1 MERRSGWGRQ
11 RGQERDR
18 WGDVNFNCRTDEFGD
33 GRSRAGKEMLAKVRQ
48 ATADSAR
55 ALLRDSF
62 GDGPEAAARAQ
73 AAYRSWVHGVV
84 EVGGSE
90 RMPGEARR
98 WSEFHER
105 WDSFLLE
112 NRARRFASFSSI
124 DGVDFS
130 RALRRGRS
138 RSM

>member
-1 MERRSGWGRQ
+1 MERRAGWGRQ
-11 RGQERDR
+11 WGQERDR
-18 WGDVNFNCRTDEFGD
+18 WRDVNFNCRADEFGA
-33 GRSRAGKEMLAKVRQ
+33 GRSRAGEDMPAEVRQ

-90 RMPGEARR
+90 RMPAEARR

-105 WDSFLLE
+105 WETFRLE
-112 NRARRFASFSSI
+112 NRSRRFGGFSSI

-130 RALRRGRS
+130 LALRRGRA